1 MASALETREDDEI
14 FAADS
19 YNLNIPTIDG
29 HRAMKLAVRFSGTGD
44 LDRTSADDLALLEA
58 MRMGAPVRL
67 IITGEISGKGFSLA
81 RKPGDEGELSYTC
94 TVRVE
99 SVEAGELA

>member
-19 YNLNIPTIDG
+19 YKLNIPTIDG
-29 HRAMKLAVRFSGTGD
+29 HRAIKLAVRFSGTGD
-44 LDRTSADDLALLEA
+44 LDRTSDDDLALLEA

-67 IITGEISGKGFSLA
+67 IITDGEPMDGFGTPRTGRCHNGS
-81 RKPGDEGELSYTC
+81 
-94 TVRVE
+94 
-99 SVEAGELA
+99 

>member
-1 MASALETREDDEI
+1 VASALETREEDEI

-19 YNLNIPTIDG
+19 YALNIPAIDG

-44 LDRTSADDLALLEA
+44 LDRTSDDDLALLEA